1 MKQKELLLH
10 RIAAKFIVSEEIDIE
25 LSGSPAEIDCL
36 YELLT
41 ISKSLKEA
49 LSNKNTTL
57 NEVLKIA
64 EAKKDITKK
73 FESLTGI
80 AWRL

>member
-10 RIAAKFIVSEEIDIE
+10 RIAAKFIVNEEIDIE
-25 LSGSPAEIDCL
+25 LTGKPAEIDCL

-41 ISKSLKEA
+41 ISKNLKEA
-49 LSNKNTTL
+49 LCDKSTTL
-57 NEVLKIA
+57 NEVLKIV

-80 AWRL
+80 TWRL

>member
-10 RIAAKFIVSEEIDIE
+10 RIAAKFLVNEEIDVE
-25 LSGSPAEIDCL
+25 LSGNPAEIDCL

-41 ISKSLKEA
+41 ISKCLKEA
-49 LSNKNTTL
+49 LCNKSTSL

-80 AWRL
+80 TWRL

>member
-10 RIAAKFIVSEEIDIE
+10 RIAAKFIVNEEIDIE

-80 AWRL
+80 TWRL